1 MFDAFHGY
9 MLLFFIGLIYAIV
22 SAVLS
27 GVLGGDF
34 GTDHDVGGAHPGDM
48 GTHLDSGMV
57 HFSPLSPT
65 VIATFLTAFGGM
77 GMICMRV
84 FEMRP
89 FTSLPVALLVAVG
102 VAAAIF
108 ALFEWIFEK
117 TQGSVNIDAAQMGG
131 THADVITPIPEKG
144 IGEIAFVASGLR
156 QNAPARSEDGRP
168 IESPAEVEIVRAIG
182 GSYIVR
188 RVDRKAGPPGMG
200 SATKGIDYRSDREL
214 PA

>member
-1 MFDAFHGY
+1 

-27 GVLGGDF
+27 GALGGDF
-34 GTDHDVGGAHPGDM
+34 GADHDVGGVGGGEHFDM
-48 GTHLDSGMV
+48 GTHLGSGMV

-77 GMICMRV
+77 GMICMKV
-84 FEMRP
+84 FDMRP
-89 FTSLPVALLVAVG
+89 YTSLPASLLVGLG

-117 TQGSVNIDAAQMGG
+117 TQASVNVDAAQLVG

-156 QNAPARSEDGRP
+156 QNAPARSVDGQA
-168 IESPAEVEIVRAIG
+168 IESPVEVEIVRVVG
-182 GSYIVR
+182 SSYIVR
-188 RVDRKAGPPGMG
+188 RVGQQSGAARPG
-200 SATKGIDYRSDREL
+200 SSTV
-214 PA
+214 

>member
-9 MLLFFIGLIYAIV
+9 MLLFFIGLIYAVV

-27 GVLGGDF
+27 GALGGDF
-34 GTDHDVGGAHPGDM
+34 GADHDVGGVHPGDM
-48 GTHLDSGMV
+48 GTHLGPGMV

-89 FTSLPVALLVAVG
+89 FTALPVALLVAMG
-102 VAAAIF
+102 VAAGIF

-117 TQGSVNIDAAQMGG
+117 TQGSANIDAAQLAG

-144 IGEIAFVASGLR
+144 VGEIAFVACGSR

-188 RVDRKAGPPGMG
+188 RVVRKAS
-200 SATKGIDYRSDREL
+200 SAGTDAMAKG
-214 PA
+214 